1 MEEARLLF
9 EELEADGFG
18 RKGGRARRQPSKAAV
33 FNFRGEAFKLTK
45 EAAAIVSRV
54 ASAYP
59 PAERDHIFED
69 GLRRYKALVGGGRRF
84 WISGI
89 EFSVAELAF
98 IERRR
103 GEGGDVV

>member
-9 EELEADGFG
+9 EELEEDGFG
-18 RKGGRARRQPSKAAV
+18 RKAERKRRRPSRAGQFR
-33 FNFRGEAFKLTK
+33 FRGEVFKLTK

-54 ASAYP
+54 ATEYR
-59 PAERDHIFED
+59 PAERDIIFAD

-103 GEGGDVV
+103 EEGGGVV